1 MTVSERERLK
11 RAFPPTPDSFDA
23 RMRSTLANLPPR
35 RRAVKPAVMVAA
47 VLLALALCGFAVA
60 ASQSRLLESLFFGNA
75 PTPEAERLVTQAGT
89 AVERDGVTLTIDE
102 YLLDGADLYVRWTV
116 TNGRDEP
123 LMLMTS
129 DLEVD
134 APATPINEDN
144 LADWMFASGVLLD
157 GEHPSYSAMSRVNF
171 DDSAPEAAFDVAFT
185 VALLRPLAPVEDYDS
200 VETFSG
206 SPVFLSSEIDGRTVY
221 DAVSGVEHIDGGLS
235 MNSPLEALKD
245 GWSLD
250 ALVDVMV
257 EQGFAEEAVRIPVS
271 FTVRPDAKN
280 IVHTAIDGRKTFV
293 FDEFT
298 MIIDRADFTA
308 AGVNIRYRILP
319 RDAMDPW
326 DSPAARMWF
335 EVLPDGEATDN
346 AFMQSKTSEGGHLVG
361 EIVARASSEIPDWVR
376 LVPYEEESGR
386 LLPQY
391 AVEFQLRRM
400 N

>member
-1 MTVSERERLK
+1 
-11 RAFPPTPDSFDA
+11 
-23 RMRSTLANLPPR
+23 
-35 RRAVKPAVMVAA
+35 
-47 VLLALALCGFAVA
+47 
-60 ASQSRLLESLFFGNA
+60 
-75 PTPEAERLVTQAGT
+75 
-89 AVERDGVTLTIDE
+89 
-102 YLLDGADLYVRWTV
+102 
-116 TNGRDEP
+116 
-123 LMLMTS
+123 MLMTS

-200 VETFSG
+200 VEAFSG
-206 SPVFLSSEIDGRTVY
+206 SPLFLSSEIDGRTVY
-221 DAVSGVEHIDGGLS
+221 DAVSGVERIDGGLS

-257 EQGFAEEAVRIPVS
+257 EQGYAEEAVRIPVS

-391 AVEFQLRRM
+391 AVEDVYKRQAEMCDSVAVMYAGEIVEKGTVEDLFEGETHHPYTEGLFGSIPRLDVETDRLRPIDGMIADPADLPSGCSFHPRCPYCTERCKAERPQPHEDAHGHM
-400 N
+400 IRCHRFDEEGKA